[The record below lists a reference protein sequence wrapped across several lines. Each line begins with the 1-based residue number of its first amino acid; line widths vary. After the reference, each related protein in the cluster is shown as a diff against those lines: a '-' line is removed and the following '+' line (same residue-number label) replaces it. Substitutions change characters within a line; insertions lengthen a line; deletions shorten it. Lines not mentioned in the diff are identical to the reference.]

1 MSITR
6 RAELDTDYTDGS
18 SNNGSGSEKPNPGG
32 DGGKDDEEARTRLY
46 KSFVLSF

>member
-18 SNNGSGSEKPNPGG
+18 SNNGSGSVKPNPGG
-32 DGGKDDEEARTRLY
+32 DGGKGDEETPDPT
-46 KSFVLSF
+46 V